1 MKLRPHRARKLLCLT
16 VVSLF
21 VTGLPI
27 AANAVAQSD
36 PPKSIPSWTT
46 LKAAVSASSLVTRA
60 PASSTILPSPLWPGL
75 WWKSINPAE
84 SSAAHSGCDLK
95 DSTITVPSS
104 PKTKCAYGDLN
115 ASRTLLLTGD
125 SNAAMWI
132 PAFDTWG
139 FQSHWKVITLTHASC
154 PPWRRPWLPGSLHL
168 WGGVTV
174 AGCETWRQA
183 VLKSAKTF
191 HPSIVVP
198 VGITTSG
205 GTSAKSVT
213 QAQLTVALKN
223 ALTEIKRAGLKPVT
237 LDPIPSFRQASNA
250 LACLSLH
257 SNSLTSCEVSTSSLG
272 LSKLNTAY
280 AAATRATSVPLTATR
295 SLFCGPSKC
304 PLLVKLGITNYL
316 VYQNGDHMTH
326 QYSQILGTALGTALA
341 PYLPKN

>member
-1 MKLRPHRARKLLCLT
+1 MKLGRQRARRLVRLT

-21 VTGLPI
+21 VASLPI
-27 AANAVAQSD
+27 AANAVAPSD

-46 LKAAVSASSLVTRA
+46 LKAAVSASSQITRA
-60 PASSTILPSPLWPGL
+60 PAASTISPPPKSSEL
-75 WWKSINPAE
+75 WWRSINPAIT
-84 SSAAHSGCDLK
+84 SAARFGCNLQ

-104 PKTKCAYGDLN
+104 PETKCAYGDLN

-125 SNAAMWI
+125 SNATMWI

-139 FQSHWKVITLTHASC
+139 FQSHWKVLTLTHAGC
-154 PPWRRPWLPGSLHL
+154 PPWKRPWLPGSKRLP
-168 WGGVTV
+168 GGVTV

-183 VLKSAKTF
+183 VLKSAKSF
-191 HPSIVVP
+191 NPLIVVP
-198 VGITTSG
+198 VGLSVATTSPN
-205 GTSAKSVT
+205 SVT
-213 QAQLTVALKN
+213 QTQLTVALKN

-237 LDPIPSFRQASNA
+237 LDPMPSFPLASGP
-250 LACLSLH
+250 LDCLFTR

-295 SLFCGPSKC
+295 SMFCGPSKC
-304 PLLVKLGITNYL
+304 PLLVKLGTTNYL
-316 VYQNGDHMTH
+316 VYQDGYHMTH